1 MGRQPGE
8 HGKQRSGEKAK
19 GGMTMESLH
28 RLQILITKEQYRWL
42 KANSYTKAKSMTYNR
57 YLLQCYFGRQR
68 IENVF
73 AIERE
78 AKKLYG

>member
-42 KANSYTKAKSMTYNR
+42 KANSYTKAKSIGEIIR
-57 YLLQCYFGRQR
+57 EL
-68 IENVF
+68 IEK
-73 AIERE
+73 AMKEQ
-78 AKKLYG
+78 

>member
-42 KANSYTKAKSMTYNR
+42 KSIGEIIREPIEKAMKE
-57 YLLQCYFGRQR
+57 Q
-68 IENVF
+68 
-73 AIERE
+73 
-78 AKKLYG
+78 

>member
-1 MGRQPGE
+1 MPGE

-42 KANSYTKAKSMTYNR
+42 KANSYTKAKSIGEIIR
-57 YLLQCYFGRQR
+57 EL
-68 IENVF
+68 IEK
-73 AIERE
+73 AMKEQ
-78 AKKLYG
+78 